1 MKKVIVFGTFD
12 IFHEGHRNFFKQAKE
27 FGDFLIVV
35 VARDGNVLKIKGV
48 LPWNDEESR
57 LAEIKKSGLVDKVIL
72 GNKNKVVAKKSALIN
87 EINSENKNE
96 KIGEQIFK
104 DVVGSGSKNSTYK
117 YLVLQQEKP
126 DVVCLGYDQRV
137 DLNELQKMLKKYKL
151 NKTKII
157 KLKAY
162 KPKKYKSSLLK
173 NNLK

>member
-1 MKKVIVFGTFD
+1 
-12 IFHEGHRNFFKQAKE
+12 
-27 FGDFLIVV
+27 
-35 VARDGNVLKIKGV
+35 
-48 LPWNDEESR
+48 
-57 LAEIKKSGLVDKVIL
+57 
-72 GNKNKVVAKKSALIN
+72 
-87 EINSENKNE
+87 
-96 KIGEQIFK
+96 
-104 DVVGSGSKNSTYK
+104 
-117 YLVLQQEKP
+117 LVLQQEKP